1 MFKMIGG
8 DGREY
13 GQITADQLREYIAD
27 NRANGQTL
35 VQEEGSGV
43 WQPISALPEFAEA
56 LGATG
61 AAGAAQPALAPG
73 IPAGPGELER
83 LAERDYALDVGG
95 CLGRGWQLLRQHFV
109 LLFTAAS
116 LVWMMMVGS
125 MFTCGLVTLVIG
137 GALHG
142 GLMVLYLKLLRQQPA
157 SVLDVFSGFSPWFVQ
172 LMFVWVVSQVAS
184 GLGMICLAPGI
195 YLKVI
200 WVFGLALA
208 ADRRMEFW
216 PALELSRRM
225 VSKHWFQ
232 VAALVGLAYLPFI
245 VVWLYTAVQSA
256 YYMLEHYG
264 GMGVGVDW
272 SRLFKE
278 FNQVARFNAKL
289 ELQRQLVL
297 LFNLPFAYAVLM
309 RAYEDIFGARR
320 PAGH

>member
-56 LGATG
+56 LAAAGATG
-61 AAGAAQPALAPG
+61 SAQPALAPG
-73 IPAGPGELER
+73 VPLGPGELER

-95 CLGRGWQLLRQHFV
+95 CLGRGWQLLRRHFV
-109 LLFTAAS
+109 VLFTAAT
-116 LVWMMMVGS
+116 LVWMMMLGS
-125 MFTCGLVTLVIG
+125 VFACGLITLVIG

-142 GLMVLYLKLLRQQPA
+142 GLVVLYLKALRQQPA
-157 SVLDVFSGFSPWFVQ
+157 SVLNVFSGFGPWFVH
-172 LMFVWVVSQVAS
+172 LMLVWVVSQVAS
-184 GLGMICLAPGI
+184 GLGMICLVPGI
-195 YLKVI
+195 YLKVV

-232 VAALVGLAYLPFI
+232 VAALLAIAYLPFI
-245 VVWLYTAVQSA
+245 VAWLYTAVQSSL
-256 YYMLEHYG
+256 YILDHYG
-264 GMGVGVDW
+264 GMGAAVDW

-289 ELQRQLVL
+289 ELQRQFVL
-297 LFNLPFAYAVLM
+297 LFNLPFAYAVLL